1 MGLINYS
8 FYSKVLG
15 MQTRIAVVLPT
26 FTGGRKDASIEEIYP
41 KGRKFRTLYVLH
53 GGSDDCT
60 YYYRNTSIERLANEG
75 GFAVVMPEV
84 LLSFYC
90 DMKHGAKYFTYL
102 SEELPAVVEAIFPL
116 SAKREDRFVVGNSM
130 GSHGTMKWALRRPD
144 FFAAAAGMSGVG
156 GLEDLGIFMARFNDE
171 KSNPVLS
178 SFGTFE
184 QYKNSENDLK
194 FLAKQ
199 LVDSGKSI
207 PRLFSC
213 CGTEDFTY
221 EGSIKFIEYAKE
233 IGLEITYEEGPGGHS
248 WDFWEHWLRRIIEWM
263 DIKGQQSADK

>member
-26 FTGGRKDASIEEIYP
+26 YTIGQRGMSLEEIYP
-41 KGRKFRTLYVLH
+41 KGKLFRTLYVLH

-75 GFAVVMPEV
+75 GFAAVMPEV
-84 LLSFYC
+84 MLSFYS
-90 DMKHGAKYFTYL
+90 DMKHGARYFTYL
-102 SEELPAVVEAIFPL
+102 SQELPAVVQSIFPL
-116 SAKREDRFVVGNSM
+116 SRERDDHFVVGNSM
-130 GSHGTMKWALRRPD
+130 GSHGAMKWALRCPE

-156 GLEDLGIFMARFNDE
+156 GLEDLGFLARFNE
-171 KSNPVLS
+171 GKPNSVLN
-178 SFGTFE
+178 SFGTYE
-184 QYKNSENDLK
+184 QYQNSENDLK
-194 FLAKQ
+194 YLAKQ
-199 LVDSGKSI
+199 LMISGKTI

-221 EGSIKFIEYAKE
+221 TGCIKFIEYAKE
-233 IGLEITYEEGPGGHS
+233 IGLEITYEEGPGGHD
-248 WDFWEHWLRRIIEWM
+248 WDFWERWLRRIVDWM
-263 DIKGQQSADK
+263 RIGVSS